1 MQGVSHFTCP
11 VLTHC
16 GFEQGDLL
24 VPCSLLRKEPS
35 DTAGT
40 SSHVSPAVT
49 RPARFD
55 YMGTSALSVG
65 CPSNK
70 EIGRWKPMAP
80 TCLPQ
85 PPWGLHGMAPGG
97 LEGRKSWG
105 LSGKDHEETLS
116 VVACTPSVRGQIR
129 IPWHRGPPTSP
140 SSSSVGLNLEFLHFM
155 VHA

>member
-24 VPCSLLRKEPS
+24 VPCSLLQKEPS
-35 DTAGT
+35 GTAGT

-55 YMGTSALSVG
+55 YMGTGALSAG

-70 EIGRWKPMAP
+70 EIGRWKPTAP
-80 TCLPQ
+80 ACLPQ
-85 PPWGLHGMAPGG
+85 PLWGLHGMV
-97 LEGRKSWG
+97 LEGLGGSKSWG
-105 LSGKDHEETLS
+105 LADKDHKETLP
-116 VVACTPSVRGQIR
+116 VVACIPSVPGQIQ
-129 IPWHRGPPTSP
+129 IP
-140 SSSSVGLNLEFLHFM
+140 
-155 VHA
+155 